1 MDWSYPDHIQY
12 ANKKRTSM
20 NSKID
25 TVESSMDTVKL
36 AVALLIAV
44 AAIVAFYMY
53 PEQSALFRVG
63 GLILATGVAVG
74 IALQTVKGRNI
85 WSFFHGAQIEVRK
98 VIWPTRQETVQT
110 TLIVVFVVILVS
122 IILWLLD
129 MFLGW
134 TIGSLMG
141 QRG

>member
-1 MDWSYPDHIQY
+1 MS
-12 ANKKRTSM
+12 
-20 NSKID
+20 SKIE
-25 TVESSMDTVKL
+25 TVESGMDTIKL
-36 AVALLIAV
+36 VIALLIVV
-44 AAIVAFYMY
+44 AAMAAFYIY
-53 PEQSALFRVG
+53 PEQSVSLRVG
-63 GLILATGVAVG
+63 GLLLAVGVAAG
-74 IALQTVKGRNI
+74 IALQTVKGRSF
-85 WSFFHGAQIEVRK
+85 WGFFHGAQIEVRK

-110 TLIVVFVVILVS
+110 TLIVVLVVVLVS